1 MQVLIIEFEITG
13 GTLTQLH
20 AAIDASGLDA
30 YAYKSNSTNSI
41 TTEWPTMQSLIDANT
56 RVILFA
62 HGDDMESCASS
73 SCPEGIFYTFDHFE
87 QVNAGGARAPLALLS
102 SRYFRNV

>member
-1 MQVLIIEFEITG
+1 MLIIQVLIIEFEITG
-13 GTLTQLH
+13 GTLAQLH

-30 YAYKSNSTNSI
+30 YAYKPNSTTSSI

-62 HGDDMESCASS
+62 HGDGMESCATS
-73 SCPEGIFYTFDHFE
+73 SCPEGIFYTYDHFE
-87 QVNAGGARAPLALLS
+87 EVRIPE
-102 SRYFRNV
+102 FT